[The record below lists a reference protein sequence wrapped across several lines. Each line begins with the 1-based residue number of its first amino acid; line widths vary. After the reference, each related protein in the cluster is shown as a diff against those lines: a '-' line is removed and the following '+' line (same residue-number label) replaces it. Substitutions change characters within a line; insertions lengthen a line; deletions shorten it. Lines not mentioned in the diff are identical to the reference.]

1 MTTEK
6 PIKDMSLEEL
16 QKAEPIMFPKPIHM
30 LTDKEL
36 SAKVEDVFD
45 YLHHTPSD
53 LSFDD
58 KELLKEMKRRFD
70 KTLTDDKQLLAEF
83 DDVLMESYPN
93 HTAEVLSKVRD
104 RFLDLSL
111 EAETASDFLEAK
123 LAKMLFYK
131 DLKTP
136 ENEPVIPPHLE
147 QKLGT
152 GAKNENFD
160 TSPID
165 LGHPVHFGS
174 GTDINDL
181 NEALYVV
188 ILDPRKYPT
197 PDSQFLYI
205 SEQLCSHGA
214 SFIARVG
221 LIDTLKSL
229 YDLEGI
235 VKLTPNNQNI
245 IIYWLKN
252 NKVIWGYTLA
262 QDSGDSKAIREIIA
276 NSICN
281 LPMGK
286 V

>member
-16 QKAEPIMFPKPIHM
+16 QKAEPTLFPKPIHM

-45 YLHHTPSD
+45 YLHRMPSD
-53 LSFDD
+53 LSFND

-83 DDVLMESYPN
+83 D
-93 HTAEVLSKVRD
+93 
-104 RFLDLSL
+104 
-111 EAETASDFLEAK
+111 
-123 LAKMLFYK
+123 
-131 DLKTP
+131 
-136 ENEPVIPPHLE
+136 
-147 QKLGT
+147 
-152 GAKNENFD
+152 
-160 TSPID
+160 TSCID

>member
-36 SAKVEDVFD
+36 SAKVENVFD
-45 YLHHTPSD
+45 YLHHMPSD
-53 LSFDD
+53 LSLDD
-58 KELLKEMKRRFD
+58 EELLKEMKRRFD
-70 KTLTDDKQLLAEF
+70 KTLTDDKQLLGEF
-83 DDVLMESYPN
+83 D
-93 HTAEVLSKVRD
+93 
-104 RFLDLSL
+104 
-111 EAETASDFLEAK
+111 
-123 LAKMLFYK
+123 
-131 DLKTP
+131 TP
-136 ENEPVIPPHLE
+136 R
-147 QKLGT
+147 
-152 GAKNENFD
+152 
-160 TSPID
+160 ID
-165 LGHPVHFGS
+165 LGHSVHFGS

-197 PDSQFLYI
+197 PDSQFLYL
-205 SEQLCSHGA
+205 SEQLHSHGA

-235 VKLTPNNQNI
+235 VNLTPNNQNI

>member
-16 QKAEPIMFPKPIHM
+16 RKAEPTLFPKPIHM

-45 YLHHTPSD
+45 YLHRMPSD
-53 LSFDD
+53 LSFND

-83 DDVLMESYPN
+83 D
-93 HTAEVLSKVRD
+93 
-104 RFLDLSL
+104 
-111 EAETASDFLEAK
+111 
-123 LAKMLFYK
+123 
-131 DLKTP
+131 
-136 ENEPVIPPHLE
+136 
-147 QKLGT
+147 
-152 GAKNENFD
+152 
-160 TSPID
+160 TSCID
-165 LGHPVHFGS
+165 LGRPVHFGS
-174 GTDINDL
+174 GADINDL
-181 NEALYVV
+181 KEALYTV

-197 PDSQFLYI
+197 SDSQFLYL
-205 SEQLCSHGA
+205 SEQLHSHGA

-229 YDLEGI
+229 YDLEAI
-235 VKLTPNNQNI
+235 AKLTPNNQNI